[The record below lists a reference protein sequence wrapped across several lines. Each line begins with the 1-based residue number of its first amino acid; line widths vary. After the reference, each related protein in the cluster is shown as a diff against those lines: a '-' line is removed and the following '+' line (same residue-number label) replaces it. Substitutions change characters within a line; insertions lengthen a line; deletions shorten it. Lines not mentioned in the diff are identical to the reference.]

1 MIALKGLIA
10 KKKLTQIDY
19 NYFIFGHRHYA
30 LDIAIN
36 ETSRYINL
44 GDWLRSNSYAVFDGQ
59 DMQLLH
65 WKED

>member
-1 MIALKGLIA
+1 MNA
-10 KKKLTQIDY
+10 D
-19 NYFIFGHRHYA
+19 YFIFGHRHYA
-30 LDIAIN
+30 LDIAID

-59 DMQLLH
+59 DIQLLH